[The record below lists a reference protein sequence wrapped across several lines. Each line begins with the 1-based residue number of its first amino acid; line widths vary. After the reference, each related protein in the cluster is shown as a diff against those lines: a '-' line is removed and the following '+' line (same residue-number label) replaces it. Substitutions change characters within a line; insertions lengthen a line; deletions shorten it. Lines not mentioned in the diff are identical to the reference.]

1 MMTEHPTELEKLFA
15 KVENRREFAKK
26 WKVPGGASMIYQ
38 HIAGLKPISLK
49 AGLIYSEAFG
59 VPLEAVS
66 PKLAKANRGLME
78 TIVRYNARTNPAA
91 QLSGSHTDARIL
103 ELSAQMEC
111 LHEGEQQIVFHTISA
126 LVAALQRQAQTKG

>member
-1 MMTEHPTELEKLFA
+1 VTEHPTELEKLFA

-38 HIAGLKPISLK
+38 HIADLKPISLK

-66 PKLAKANRGLME
+66 PKLAKANRGLIE
-78 TIVRYNARTNPAA
+78 AIVRYHARTNPCEQA
-91 QLSGSHTDARIL
+91 LHTQADARVV
-103 ELSAQMEC
+103 ELTAQIEC
-111 LHEGEQQIVFHTISA
+111 LPEGEQQIVFDTISA
-126 LVAALQRQAQTKG
+126 LVAALQR